1 MARSKIKDRLAKI
14 IQENPDKSLSD
25 LFNEYSEFSEVVDN
39 EELSKFVVDTYEKV
53 HKKKDDVI
61 INKKPQEPEEM
72 LEFIGLPDDLEPEP
86 EPIQRNDDRQ
96 TTQEKQE
103 KDELIK
109 LIKEQQKIILDQQK
123 KIQDHDQKL
132 NDIINIFQTFMSN
145 PSALLEMVG
154 AGSQQVNQN
163 KEQEQSVQPEQTQPQ
178 QAQQPKQNPQL
189 QQSMLQKQQAI
200 NTLKNA
206 SSGGSPFD
214 FNKLHDVLK
223 SVAIITSNLGQRQ
236 QASPMDIIGN
246 ITNSVDIATTIASSI
261 GEGLGKLFD
270 TFNKMQD
277 RAFKSW
283 ALKSKAGVAEEDIE
297 KLLEQKLEEKL
308 NSLINRGGGE

>member
-1 MARSKIKDRLAKI
+1 VARSNIKNKLAKI
-14 IQENPDKSLSD
+14 IRENPDKDLSE
-25 LFNEYSEFSEVVDN
+25 LFSEYKEFGVVTNDEDLSRYVTSVY
-39 EELSKFVVDTYEKV
+39 EEV
-53 HKKKDDVI
+53 HSVKDDTVI
-61 INKKPQEPEEM
+61 DKKPQTPEEM

-86 EPIQRNDDRQ
+86 EPVQRKDDRQ
-96 TTQEKQE
+96 AQQEE

-145 PSALLEMVG
+145 PNAILEMVG
-154 AGSQQVNQN
+154 AGTQQAAQQQ
-163 KEQEQSVQPEQTQPQ
+163 EQEQPTKQEQPNPQ
-178 QAQQPKQNPQL
+178 QAQQPKQNTQA
-189 QQSMLQKQQAI
+189 QQAMLQRQQAV
-200 NTLKNA
+200 NTLKGV
-206 SSGGSPFD
+206 SSGGAPFD
-214 FNKLHDVLK
+214 FNRLQDVLK

-283 ALKSKAGVAEEDIE
+283 ALKSKGVAEDDIE

-308 NSLINRGGGE
+308 NSLINRSGGS